1 MAITP
6 FLFYLYEYA
15 PQNTDVWKT
24 RFFTLSAGGFSSV
37 QGFTHALFTKVTFLI
52 ITTLWFF
59 TSNRWWRYAILIPF
73 TMFLFQLTGVLNYN
87 VQYVD
92 EYDFWKALPLIL
104 PILVFMICISF
115 KMNTKINQ
123 LDLGEELN
131 RDIDKFLEEDE
142 Y

>member
-1 MAITP
+1 
-6 FLFYLYEYA
+6 
-15 PQNTDVWKT
+15 
-24 RFFTLSAGGFSSV
+24 
-37 QGFTHALFTKVTFLI
+37 
-52 ITTLWFF
+52 
-59 TSNRWWRYAILIPF
+59 
-73 TMFLFQLTGVLNYN
+73 MFLFQLTGVLNYN